1 MLHTNNP
8 ILKHK
13 AGLLSLAEEL
23 QNVSKACKIMGDSD
37 YTKLVI
43 PSSTG
48 TANGEQVRSSEFDE
62 FGKPD

>member
-48 TANGEQVRSSEFDE
+48 TANGEQVT
-62 FGKPD
+62 